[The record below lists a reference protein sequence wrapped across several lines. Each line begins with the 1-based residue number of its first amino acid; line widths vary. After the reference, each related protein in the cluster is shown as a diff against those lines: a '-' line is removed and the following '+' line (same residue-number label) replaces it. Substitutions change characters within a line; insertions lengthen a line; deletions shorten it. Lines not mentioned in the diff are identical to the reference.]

1 MKKNPFLYFS
11 LFAFVSIL
19 AFCILS
25 DRLPKISGEVELLFP
40 KHSKTLDWQNQKNNI
55 FGNAYTD
62 TIALDLKNQN
72 VQDNSLIA
80 KLDKLEIALLDLD
93 GVESIIMPPLG
104 APPNLDLFGLIS
116 NDNESVRLIV
126 KIDGTLEEQHRV
138 TVNENIKAVL
148 LEFTQFNP
156 KRAGTFVTTQEV
168 AKAVASESQRVTP
181 WVITILAITLITL
194 FRDLRIGLFILG
206 LDLLSMAT
214 VVLAYSA
221 LGFALGPVT
230 QLAMPF
236 LIAIGASFNVHVV
249 SRYLQ
254 SPVNHRRETLSE
266 LRMGITLASFTTAGS
281 LLSLYFLDVSG
292 VTRFAVLASSGVILS
307 AVYALTI
314 APAFLRDL
322 EVTFSSNNE
331 KESKLLRKIG
341 TLQIVWFTIALSMG
355 LALGIGRLEI
365 HTDPLNFLPNRS
377 PVLEDIASVNEIF
390 PGNHF
395 LSLLFLGKE
404 GATPLEFPS
413 IFGAVK
419 RDLDELSGVQRVVS
433 PYEVGE
439 FSKSEEA
446 MGNSNMATQSKPVAM
461 DDLLS
466 EDGRNVRLIVET
478 KDEGNALLELS
489 KRVHSVLK
497 QHSLALESFDFGIT
511 SHELIMAEQTTHIA
525 QGLIKSLA
533 TTLFAV
539 FILLLLIFKR
549 LSIALIGL
557 VPNILPL
564 LGVFGLLGFFSN
576 ELNFGTCLVATSAL
590 GIAVDNTFHFLL
602 CWRSECKRN
611 RNSGSAIKEVLRK
624 TVRPFCITSIALV
637 TSFAAM
643 FAAESQPVSQF
654 GTFLCATLILG
665 LYADLVVLPH
675 LLSSRFVKHA

>member
-1 MKKNPFLYFS
+1 
-11 LFAFVSIL
+11 
-19 AFCILS
+19 
-25 DRLPKISGEVELLFP
+25 
-40 KHSKTLDWQNQKNNI
+40 
-55 FGNAYTD
+55 
-62 TIALDLKNQN
+62 
-72 VQDNSLIA
+72 
-80 KLDKLEIALLDLD
+80 
-93 GVESIIMPPLG
+93 MPPIG
-104 APPNLDLFGLIS
+104 APPDLDFFGMIS
-116 NDNESVRLIV
+116 DDRESVRLIV
-126 KIDGTLEEQHRV
+126 KVDGNLEEQHRV

-148 LEFTQFNP
+148 LEFPQFYP

-168 AKAVASESQRVTP
+168 AKAVSSESQRVTP
-181 WVITILAITLITL
+181 WVITILAITLIAL

-214 VVLAYSA
+214 VVLAYSSM
-221 LGFALGPVT
+221 GFALGPVT

-249 SRYLQ
+249 SRFLQ
-254 SPVNHRRETLSE
+254 SPMDQRQETLYE

-307 AVYALTI
+307 AIYALTI
-314 APAFLRDL
+314 APAFLRDFKT
-322 EVTFSSNNE
+322 TFSSNND
-331 KESKLLRKIG
+331 KESHLIKKIG
-341 TLQIVWFTIALSMG
+341 TFQIVWFTIALCIG
-355 LALGIGRLEI
+355 LALGIDRLEI
-365 HTDPLNFLPNRS
+365 HTDPLNLLPKRS
-377 PVLEDIASVNEIF
+377 SVLEDIASVNEVF

-395 LSLLFLGKE
+395 LSLLFLRKDDS
-404 GATPLEFPS
+404 PSLESPS
-413 IFGAVK
+413 IFEAIK
-419 RDLDELSGVQRVVS
+419 RDLNALSGVQRVVS
-433 PYEVGE
+433 PYEVRG
-439 FSKSEEA
+439 FSKSTETLEY
-446 MGNSNMATQSKPVAM
+446 SPLATHPRSGAM

-478 KDEGNALLELS
+478 KDEGKALLVLS
-489 KRVHSVLK
+489 QRVQNVME
-497 QHSLALESFDFGIT
+497 QHSLALKSFDFGMT

-525 QGLIKSLA
+525 HGLIKSLA

-602 CWRSECKRN
+602 CWRAESKRN
-611 RNSGSAIKEVLRK
+611 RKNDSAIREVLRK
-624 TVRPFCITSIALV
+624 TVRPFCITSVALL

-675 LLSSRFVKHA
+675 LLASRFVKHA